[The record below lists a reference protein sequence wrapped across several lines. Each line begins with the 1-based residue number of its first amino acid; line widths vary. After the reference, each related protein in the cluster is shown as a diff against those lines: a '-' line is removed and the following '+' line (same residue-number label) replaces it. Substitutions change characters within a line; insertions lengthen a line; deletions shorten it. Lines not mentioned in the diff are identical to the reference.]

1 MKVAPTFNL
10 QLCQD
15 NKFIPVEFDGTH
27 DAILPAYNME
37 GSPHIEYVA
46 DRGYYDDLP
55 FQQIINWRIEAL
67 GPDLFERMN
76 TAIESRKKTRPQI

>member
-1 MKVAPTFNL
+1 
-10 QLCQD
+10 
-15 NKFIPVEFDGTH
+15 
-27 DAILPAYNME
+27 ME